1 MRALPPLEAFVLGGV
16 DTGESDRVV
25 TLLTR
30 ERGRLGAFV
39 AGARRSKRRFAGVL
53 EPFSRIEAR
62 LKEGRSELLF
72 LESASLLQGNAGLRD
87 ELTRL
92 SYASHAAELCR
103 LLTREHEGC
112 APLFDALSDYLAL
125 LQLGAARPEALLRFE
140 WSALAASGHAPHV
153 ESCCRCGRAP
163 DGGFSSRE
171 GGALCRTC
179 ARGAPGVLAVP
190 AEALAWIAGL
200 GTAAEAPACEPRLR
214 ASVRAALQALLVA
227 TVGHAPRTLDV
238 LRQLGIEA

>member
-1 MRALPPLEAFVLGGV
+1 MRALPPIEAFVLGGV

-30 ERGRLGAFV
+30 ERGRLGAFA
-39 AGARRSKRRFAGVL
+39 AGARRSKRRFPGVL

-103 LLTREHEGC
+103 LLTREHEAC
-112 APLFDALSDYLAL
+112 EPLFDAFAAYLAA
-125 LQLGAARPEALLRFE
+125 LQQGQARPEALLRFE
-140 WSALAASGHAPHV
+140 WSALQASGHEPHV

-163 DGGFSSRE
+163 DGGFSPRE

-179 ARGAPGVLAVP
+179 ARGAQGVIGVP
-190 AEALAWIAGL
+190 QEALAWIAAL
-200 GTAAEAPACEPRLR
+200 PSTVEAPACEPRLR

-227 TVGHAPRTLDV
+227 TIGHVPRTLDV
-238 LRQLGIEA
+238 LRQLGIES